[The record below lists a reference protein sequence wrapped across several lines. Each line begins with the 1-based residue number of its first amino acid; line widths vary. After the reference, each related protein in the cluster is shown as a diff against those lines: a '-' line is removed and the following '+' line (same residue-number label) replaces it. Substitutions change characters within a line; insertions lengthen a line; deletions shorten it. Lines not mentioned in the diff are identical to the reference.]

1 MRTHTLIMKEHA
13 TAQTEVACPYG
24 FGRRV
29 TGSLQDAIEKVTG
42 ALKNEGFGVLTEI
55 NVKDTLKKKLDV
67 DFRGYL
73 ILGACNPTLAHQ
85 ALTAD
90 PQIGLLLPCNVVVQE
105 APDGGVIV
113 TIADPRA
120 MFSLVNHPALE
131 PVVADAERR
140 LRRVIESLA

>member
-1 MRTHTLIMKEHA
+1 MKEHA
-13 TAQTEVACPYG
+13 TVQRNVFCSYG
-24 FGRRV
+24 FGRHIEG
-29 TGSLQDAIEKVTG
+29 TLAEAIEKVTG

-67 DFRGYL
+67 DFRGYV
-73 ILGACNPTLAHQ
+73 ILGACNPPLAHK

-105 APDGGVIV
+105 APDGGGVVV

-120 MFSLVNHPALE
+120 MFSLVDNSDLE
-131 PVVADAERR
+131 PVVAEAERR
-140 LRRVIESLA
+140 LRRVIELLA